1 MATTGGALASRARED
16 GVPVVPIPGGFQP
29 RAAIGYSLVSA
40 LEAARLSTSV
50 RAVEG
55 GAEVTVTAE
64 NLVRDLTL
72 LVDKVDPVAVVD
84 DQLVTLLPGESVT
97 FRVSGAG
104 LDASD
109 HAALVSPSVLR
120 TANQLVADWR

>member
-1 MATTGGALASRARED
+1 MSEPPTTPAS
-16 GVPVVPIPGGFQP
+16 PSSP
-29 RAAIGYSLVSA
+29 RDVI
-40 LEAARLSTSV
+40 T
-50 RAVEG
+50 
-55 GAEVTVTAE
+55 
-64 NLVRDLTL
+64 
-72 LVDKVDPVAVVD
+72 VAVVD